1 MLHVKLQLN
10 TLKKKEKKNTQKQ
23 IRYEYRY
30 KRNAKRSKCAKC
42 KTKGNTIFS
51 NWFILNLRLT
61 VSIGLKGSVADNEN
75 APKST
80 EVTFYNRK
88 VAKQRKVHQQEV
100 THTKQNKTIFISNLT
115 NNTLNVRKEKKN

>member
-1 MLHVKLQLN
+1 MNIVIRGMRNVVNVQSAKQ
-10 TLKKKEKKNTQKQ
+10 KE
-23 IRYEYRY
+23 
-30 KRNAKRSKCAKC
+30 
-42 KTKGNTIFS
+42 TIFS

-88 VAKQRKVHQQEV
+88 AAKQRKVHQQEV

-115 NNTLNVRKEKKN
+115 NNTLNVRKEKKK

>member
-1 MLHVKLQLN
+1 M
-10 TLKKKEKKNTQKQ
+10 KNTQKQ

-42 KTKGNTIFS
+42 KTKETILS
-51 NWFILNLRLT
+51 NWFILNRRLT
-61 VSIGLKGSVADNEN
+61 MSIGLKGSVADNEN

-88 VAKQRKVHQQEV
+88 AENREKSINK
-100 THTKQNKTIFISNLT
+100 KLLIQNKTKPFLYQT
-115 NNTLNVRKEKKN
+115 